1 MSVSLIDQS
10 TQNWSFRNRVVIFH
24 FFWRLLFISNACVL
38 EGVLNT
44 GSDVSI
50 CCVSLPRDSFSR
62 KMSLQ
67 LIFSLCASRLD
78 DKDTASEGS
87 RKRDKRPEMWET
99 NFIACLYVA
108 SGFYQF
114 FFSLQLIFSL
124 CASRLDDKN
133 TASEGSRKRDKRPE
147 MWGTNSIL
155 CVYVAGGILVRFSVL
170 VRPRAR
176 ANEETMGEGER
187 GREKDRYTRLACVAG
202 EKGEV
207 EEGERKREG
216 GEKGRVSYPLSP
228 IPLPFSLSR
237 YPQPLSTPATQAK
250 RPPAF
255 SPLRLLKRWRFFSL
269 GTSATTTAATTSP

>member
-99 NFIACLYVA
+99 NFIACVYVA

-155 CVYVAGGILVRFSVL
+155 CVYVAGGFLVRFSVL

-202 EKGEV
+202 AKRGGRRGREKARRRG
-207 EEGERKREG
+207 
-216 GEKGRVSYPLSP
+216 KGKGLLPSLPNP
-228 IPLPFSLSR
+228 PPFFPFSLS
-237 YPQPLSTPATQAK
+237 PTPFDACYA
-250 RPPAF
+250 
-255 SPLRLLKRWRFFSL
+255 
-269 GTSATTTAATTSP
+269 G

>member
-24 FFWRLLFISNACVL
+24 FFWRQLFISNACVL

-44 GSDVSI
+44 GSDESI
-50 CCVSLPRDSFSR
+50 CCVSLPRASFSR

-78 DKDTASEGS
+78 DED
-87 RKRDKRPEMWET
+87 
-99 NFIACLYVA
+99 
-108 SGFYQF
+108 
-114 FFSLQLIFSL
+114 
-124 CASRLDDKN
+124 

>member
-24 FFWRLLFISNACVL
+24 FFWRQLFISNACVL
-38 EGVLNT
+38 EGVFNT
-44 GSDVSI
+44 GSDESI
-50 CCVSLPRDSFSR
+50 CCVSLPRASFSR

-67 LIFSLCASRLD
+67 LIFSLSASSLD

-99 NFIACLYVA
+99 N
-108 SGFYQF
+108 S
-114 FFSLQLIFSL
+114 
-124 CASRLDDKN
+124 
-133 TASEGSRKRDKRPE
+133 T
-147 MWGTNSIL
+147 L
-155 CVYVAGGILVRFSVL
+155 CVYVAGGFLVRFSVL

-207 EEGERKREG
+207 EEGEKKREG
-216 GEKGRVSYPLSP
+216 GEKWKREGSLTLSP
-228 IPLPFSLSR
+228 QSPSLFPFFSLS
-237 YPQPLSTPATQAK
+237 PTPFDACYA
-250 RPPAF
+250 
-255 SPLRLLKRWRFFSL
+255 
-269 GTSATTTAATTSP
+269 G

>member
-24 FFWRLLFISNACVL
+24 FFWRQLFISNACVL

-44 GSDVSI
+44 GWDVSI

-87 RKRDKRPEMWET
+87 RKRDKRPEMW
-99 NFIACLYVA
+99 
-108 SGFYQF
+108 
-114 FFSLQLIFSL
+114 
-124 CASRLDDKN
+124 
-133 TASEGSRKRDKRPE
+133 
-147 MWGTNSIL
+147 GTNSIL
-155 CVYVAGGILVRFSVL
+155 CVYVAGGFFCAIFSFGSA
-170 VRPRAR
+170 PRE

-202 EKGEV
+202 EEGEG
-207 EEGERKREG
+207 EGGERKHEG
-216 GEKGRVSYPLSP
+216 GEKGKGLLPSLPNP
-228 IPLPFSLSR
+228 PTFFPFSLS
-237 YPQPLSTPATQAK
+237 PTPFDACYA
-250 RPPAF
+250 
-255 SPLRLLKRWRFFSL
+255 
-269 GTSATTTAATTSP
+269 G

>member
-50 CCVSLPRDSFSR
+50 CCVSLPRASFSR

-99 NFIACLYVA
+99 NFIACVYVA

-114 FFSLQLIFSL
+114 FFSVSSSFSL
-124 CASRLDDKN
+124 
-133 TASEGSRKRDKRPE
+133 
-147 MWGTNSIL
+147 
-155 CVYVAGGILVRFSVL
+155 YVHLGLM
-170 VRPRAR
+170 
-176 ANEETMGEGER
+176 T
-187 GREKDRYTRLACVAG
+187 KT
-202 EKGEV
+202 
-207 EEGERKREG
+207 
-216 GEKGRVSYPLSP
+216 
-228 IPLPFSLSR
+228 
-237 YPQPLSTPATQAK
+237 QPLKDQEKETNDQK
-250 RPPAF
+250 CEEQI
-255 SPLRLLKRWRFFSL
+255 LY
-269 GTSATTTAATTSP
+269 SAYM